1 MSSDSSFSYF
11 SLFIAIACGVFF
23 GGLGAGLAYTE
34 ITAYRLER
42 AASQALSDFNTHQQ
56 AAQQRS
62 QEQARATAQAQ
73 AQAEISRRA
82 FQQRITDQARAKQT
96 AWEEYFRPSAAC
108 RSDPSRGDCADEHI
122 RAKNRFE
129 QLWLN
134 SKNQP

>member
-42 AASQALSDFNTHQQ
+42 AASQALSDFNTQQQ

-73 AQAEISRRA
+73 AQAEMRQRA
-82 FQQRITDQARAKQT
+82 AQQRAADLARAKQA
-96 AWEEYFRPSAAC
+96 AWDEFFKPSQVC
-108 RSDPSRGDCADEHI
+108 RDDPARGECADQHI
-122 RAKNRFE
+122 RAKRQFE
-129 QLWLN
+129 ENWAN
-134 SKNQP
+134 KNY